1 MVILGDLGD
10 LVILGNLDQ
19 LAYQVLQLLQQ
30 QS

>member
-10 LVILGNLDQ
+10 LEILGNLDQ